1 MESLGFEPRIAN
13 APGLSLTSKTQMNGG
28 SIDWEA
34 FREWLMKD
42 HSPLVVRDY
51 VNYCKRFSHCLV
63 NRDLREVE
71 KLRVGIRS
79 NVVKA
84 LSSLAKFLGIY
95 EEYKGLMKSY
105 GINWKGRSSDDL
117 MIDRISRDQDPE
129 EIWTWI
135 REVKQKI
142 PELQEFM
149 DFIATT
155 GLRLQEAITS
165 FNMVQELS
173 HEGKLGDYYRAGMLE
188 HFRFK
193 ELFIRKSKKAFVSY
207 VPEELIRRIQDAN
220 LLVQKV
226 TSSSL
231 PSLSFSLGLLQ
242 PAKNPVSP

>member
-1 MESLGFEPRIAN
+1 
-13 APGLSLTSKTQMNGG
+13 
-28 SIDWEA
+28 
-34 FREWLMKD
+34 
-42 HSPLVVRDY
+42 
-51 VNYCKRFSHCLV
+51 V